1 MSVDESFT
9 ETLDW
14 DAAEQPLPDLSAGAA
29 FQAGYVVALYGGS
42 LVYDRA
48 ADHMEHTHTFSI
60 SPAHLD
66 VMAATAAKCGYRMT
80 VLDPGKFKKNGKA
93 YKRATVRFTRE
104 PEVDLPLI
112 VKTRTVSREDLVK
125 EQTLKERMEARAC
138 PSCGSWAVATQI
150 IIGGDGDE
158 PPKMHCQACDH
169 TWPTNP
175 VT

>member
-1 MSVDESFT
+1 MTYNPRSSIQHPAREPHR
-9 ETLDW
+9 LLLPG
-14 DAAEQPLPDLSAGAA
+14 EQ
-29 FQAGYVVALYGGS
+29 
-42 LVYDRA
+42 DRA

-66 VMAATAAKCGYRMT
+66 VMSATAAKCGYRMT

-138 PSCGSWAVATQI
+138 PSCGSWAVATRI
-150 IIGGDGDE
+150 TMGAVAD
-158 PPKMHCQACDH
+158 PVRCCQACGV
-169 TWPTNP
+169 TWPMPSKKETNDG
-175 VT
+175 